1 MELLLGKELGEAYPA
16 AQPKREERPRP
27 FALPTPHTDM
37 RRVYAYLMKRRHIS
51 REVVTHFARA
61 GLLYEDAKYHN
72 CVFVGTDEQGAP
84 ATPISGAPTARAS
97 PSRSTWRAAGPSTA
111 SATWDRTA
119 CSMCLRPRLIC

>member
-1 MELLLGKELGEAYPA
+1 MELLLGKELGKAYPA
-16 AQPKREERPRP
+16 AQPKLEEQPRP

-37 RRVYAYLMKRRHIS
+37 RRVYAYLMKQRHIS

-84 ATPISGAPTARAS
+84 RHAHK
-97 PSRSTWRAAGPSTA
+97 RSTNSQG
-111 SATWDRTA
+111 DRK
-119 CSMCLRPRLIC
+119 SVV